1 MWPFSLVDINILF
14 SLLLIA
20 GVTAILFEVFIPS
33 FGAIGITGAV
43 FIYIALGLISDLT
56 DPLNNI
62 LISFIIAVL
71 ISFILIRLILKT
83 KKVDD
88 LVLDKSIESLASQ
101 EKQPDNTIGVV
112 MSNLR
117 PVGKI
122 KVAGKVYEAQSCEEF
137 IEKGA
142 KIEIIEVKGNKIYCR
157 RID

>member
-43 FIYIALGLISDLT
+43 FIYIAIGLVSDIE

-62 LISFIIAVL
+62 LVSFTIAVIISFVL
-71 ISFILIRLILKT
+71 IRIILKT
-83 KKVDD
+83 KKAKD
-88 LVLDKSIESLASQ
+88 LILDKSIESEAVT
-101 EKQPDNTIGVV
+101 EARPDKNIGVV

-122 KVAGKVYEAQSCEEF
+122 RVAGKVYEAQSCEEF
-137 IEKGA
+137 IEQGA
-142 KIEIIEVKGNKIYCR
+142 KIEIIEIKGNKIYCR